1 MKIFSEMDSKSPC
14 TIIGLC
20 WWYNIKL
27 FTVIFYLTYSSSYVQ
42 LLWDIFH
49 VSNNIYYLQDHDSAI
64 DLATKA
70 LEIKPNSF
78 EAFYARARAKRDNR
92 QGDSALEDLKEAL
105 KLAPNNRELQRLLM
119 RVRDE
124 CREQAR
130 YENIQGSQQSLTE
143 HDRRREETAL

>member
-1 MKIFSEMDSKSPC
+1 M
-14 TIIGLC
+14 G
-20 WWYNIKL
+20 
-27 FTVIFYLTYSSSYVQ
+27 YLLS
-42 LLWDIFH
+42 L
-49 VSNNIYYLQDHDSAI
+49 SNYIYFLQDHDGAI

-143 HDRRREETAL
+143 QNRRREETAL

>member
-1 MKIFSEMDSKSPC
+1 MKLRVKFVTIVIMLNFFS
-14 TIIGLC
+14 
-20 WWYNIKL
+20 
-27 FTVIFYLTYSSSYVQ
+27 
-42 LLWDIFH
+42 
-49 VSNNIYYLQDHDSAI
+49 QDHDSAI

-105 KLAPNNRELQRLLM
+105 KLAPNNRELQRLL
-119 RVRDE
+119 RRIRDE
-124 CREQAR
+124 CLEQAR

-143 HDRRREETAL
+143 HERRREETAL